1 MLGPVDNSP
10 FSASRLLVA
19 DVSSGYDRFGTFNLF
34 IDSGDLNADLER
46 LLYTYARNLLGRH
59 RPSIEFLYYL
69 LDLVPE
75 AVRRSIADIL
85 ADLTTNIHPDS
96 FRDAASL
103 AQLVTTF
110 AAERPETDEKV
121 LQALQEHVEGYH
133 QSAKRDCH
141 AEEPLTEAARGIQNL
156 FRLTDAE
163 REALLLLY
171 AVSQFEAFETVWTS
185 HRPMSG

>member
-1 MLGPVDNSP
+1 MRTSNACSIPAREIFSVGTDLRSSSYTISSTWFQKPCGGVSRIFWPTSP
-10 FSASRLLVA
+10 Q
-19 DVSSGYDRFGTFNLF
+19 
-34 IDSGDLNADLER
+34 
-46 LLYTYARNLLGRH
+46 
-59 RPSIEFLYYL
+59 P
-69 LDLVPE
+69 P
-75 AVRRSIADIL
+75 
-85 ADLTTNIHPDS
+85 NIHPDS